1 MMKTPKS
8 ATMFAKVDEWKNSG
22 QTLRE
27 FASTLGLSKSAF
39 EYWVRKK
46 REVSANSP
54 AFVELS
60 PMVKPRVIIEA
71 TPKHP
76 EPDAQAQIVF
86 TFPGGMCIK
95 VYG

>member
-1 MMKTPKS
+1 
-8 ATMFAKVDEWKNSG
+8 MFAKVDEWKNSG

-27 FASTLGLSKSAF
+27 FASSIGLSKSAF
-39 EYWVRKK
+39 EYWVYKRRK
-46 REVSANSP
+46 SLSSPP

-60 PMVKPRVIIEA
+60 HLYKPKVIVEGA
-71 TPKHP
+71 PKHP
-76 EPDAQAQIVF
+76 GPDAQAQIVF